1 MAVSDWY
8 DHTTYPATG
17 AQGSSAAARA
27 EFAAIQN
34 GISAKLPDL
43 AGNGGKIIA
52 VNSGASAL
60 EALTTT
66 GTGNAVRAT
75 SPTLVTPLLGTPT
88 SGVLTNCTGLPVS
101 SGISGLGTGVATW
114 LATPSS
120 ANLAAAVT
128 GATGSGALVFGT
140 TPTLATP
147 VLNGTITGTGIATAN
162 TASTLV
168 QRDGSG
174 NFAAGTISAAL
185 TGNASTATALATSR
199 TLWGQSFDGTGN
211 VSGALT
217 GVTSVTASS
226 HIAIG
231 SNVASIGA
239 SRYGNFSG
247 VAWRNA
253 ANSGDAYILLNNSDA
268 WIFNTNGANVL
279 TVSSAGNGAFTGS
292 LSTVDPAGG
301 AGPAWKLG
309 VAASVSPT
317 SPNRTL
323 RVDIG
328 GTSYYIAAK
337 TTND

>member
-147 VLNGTITGTGIATAN
+147 VLNGTITGTGIASAN

-174 NFAAGTISAAL
+174 NFSAGTITAAL
-185 TGNASTATALATSR
+185 TGNASTATALATAR
-199 TLWGQSFDGTGN
+199 AINGVNFDGTAAITVTAAAGT
-211 VSGALT
+211 LT
-217 GVTSVTASS
+217 GATLNSTVTAASLNAVTPS
-226 HIAIG
+226 GGTFAVAGAITTDK
-231 SNVASIGA
+231 A
-239 SRYGNFSG
+239 G
-247 VAWRNA
+247 VNTLAIT
-253 ANSGDAYILLNNSDA
+253 S
-268 WIFNTNGANVL
+268 TNGDLAKIALHSSGNNIWYL
-279 TVSSAGNGAFTGS
+279 SSDTVMRIIRDSTEIGRFTENGLRLVTLPTASAGLTTGDLWNDS
-292 LSTVDPAGG
+292 GTV
-301 AGPAWKLG
+301 KI
-309 VAASVSPT
+309 V
-317 SPNRTL
+317 
-323 RVDIG
+323 
-328 GTSYYIAAK
+328 
-337 TTND
+337 